1 MPNTLPGMRP
11 LTLLERGI
19 STPFGMIPS
28 AIAMIAARAVFLLL
42 YVVRGDVTVTFGDAV
57 RYVTLIFALDT
68 DLPMVIGVVQIP
80 GPQILGY
87 DTGDFIF
94 LLPDMFGYWMY
105 PVFYFSYG
113 RTLGH
118 MVVNAHV
125 VHHRTGRRMRTWQ
138 KLVRSLMQA
147 GLHPILFPLFAFL
160 SLVLVMVDRQ
170 RRRSAFDWMA
180 GTAVVVGEP
189 VADEPA
195 TARERRWASGLFGR
209 LTGRP
214 NQGEAGG

>member
-19 STPFGMIPS
+19 STQFGMIPP
-28 AIAMIAARAVFLLL
+28 AIAIIAARAVFLLL
-42 YVVRGDVTVTFGDAV
+42 HVVRGDVTVTFWDAV
-57 RYVTLIFALDT
+57 RYVTLVFALDT
-68 DLPMVIGVVQIP
+68 DLPMVIGVVRIP

-87 DTGDFIF
+87 DIGDVPFV
-94 LLPDMFGYWMY
+94 LPDMFGSWMY

-118 MVVNAHV
+118 MVVNARV

-138 KLVRSLMQA
+138 KLVRSLP

-160 SLVLVMVDRQ
+160 SLMLVLVDRQ

-180 GTAVVVGEP
+180 GTVVVVGDP

-195 TARERRWASGLFGR
+195 TARERGWASGLFGR
-209 LTGRP
+209 LTGRSHA
-214 NQGEAGG
+214 GEAGG